1 MPTFLSISY
10 HLAVWLSV
18 AIALASCTP
27 AAPPAEEATSRRPNV
42 LLIMSDDQGWGDLSL
57 HGNPNLRTPHIDALA
72 AEGVA
77 FDRFFVSPVCSPT
90 RAELLTGRY
99 HTRGGVYSTSAG
111 GERLDLD
118 ETTVAQHFQ
127 RAGYRTAAYGKWHN
141 GTQYPY
147 HPNARGF
154 DDFYGFCS
162 GHWGNYFGPML
173 ERNGEIVRGGGYIVD
188 DLTNQGIAFIEQKR
202 ETPFFLYMPYNTP
215 HSPMQV
221 PDRWWNRLANQP
233 LDSLNR
239 DPSQE
244 DTTFTRA
251 ALAMVENIDWNVGRL
266 LQALEETGQAE
277 NTIVLYLSD
286 NGPNSW
292 RWNGDMKGRKGATD
306 EGGVRSPL
314 LIRWPDSLEAG
325 TYVTQIAGAIDILP
339 TLVDLT
345 GISAESEKTL
355 DGLSLK
361 SLLRGDT
368 SNWPARTLINHW
380 RESTSV
386 RSQRYRLDDEGQ
398 LFDMVA
404 DPGQRTNVAT
414 GHPKIVKTL
423 TAARQVWEADAL
435 AELPAEDT
443 RALPVG
449 HPSGQI
455 TQLPARDGV
464 AHGGIRRSNRYPN
477 SSFFT
482 NWRSPSDSITFNV
495 EVVEEGDF
503 EVVVYY
509 TCSPEDI
516 GSTVAL
522 SFGGHEQ
529 TFTVSEAHNQS
540 LLGAKND
547 RYERIES
554 YEQDFQPMNAGTLH
568 LPQGKGTITLKAL
581 DIPGEE
587 VMDFRLLLLRRQSPG
602 GASE

>member
-1 MPTFLSISY
+1 MPTSSHLLSRT
-10 HLAVWLSV
+10 
-18 AIALASCTP
+18 IARLGIALTLASCAP
-27 AAPPAEEATSRRPNV
+27 SPPAEETQSAPPNV
-42 LLIMSDDQGWGDLSL
+42 ILIMSDDQGWGDLSL
-57 HGNPNLRTPHIDALA
+57 HGNPNVRTPNIDRLG

-162 GHWGNYFGPML
+162 GHWGNYFSPML
-173 ERNGEIVRGGGYIVD
+173 ERNGEIVRGEGYLVD
-188 DLTNQGIAFIEQKR
+188 DLTNKGIALIEQER

-239 DPSQE
+239 DSSQE

-266 LQALEETGQAE
+266 LKSLEETGQSE

-292 RWNGDMKGRKGATD
+292 RWNGDMKGRKGSTD

-314 LIRWPDSLEAG
+314 LLRWPGTLPAG
-325 TYVTQIAGAIDILP
+325 TRVTQIASVMDLLP

-345 GISAESEKTL
+345 GIPAEPEKPL
-355 DGLSLK
+355 DGMSLK
-361 SLLRGDT
+361 PLLLGEADD
-368 SNWPARTLINHW
+368 WPARTLINHW
-380 RESTSV
+380 QESTSV
-386 RSQRYRLDDEGQ
+386 RSQQYRLDDEDR

-404 DPGQRTNVAT
+404 DPGQRTDVAAA
-414 GHPKIVKTL
+414 HPEVVREL
-423 TAARQVWEADAL
+423 TAARQAWEADAL
-435 AELPAEDT
+435 AELPEVDA
-443 RALPVG
+443 RPLPVG
-449 HPSGQI
+449 HPSGQT

-464 AHGGIRRSNRYPN
+464 AHGGIRRSNRWPN

-482 NWRSPSDSITFNV
+482 NWTSPSDSITFDV

-503 EVVVYY
+503 EVVIYY
-509 TCSPEDI
+509 TCSPEDV

-522 SFGGHEQ
+522 SFQDNEQ
-529 TFTVSEAHNQS
+529 TFTVSEAHDQS
-540 LLGAKND
+540 LLGTEHD
-547 RYERIES
+547 RSERIES
-554 YEQDFQPMNAGTLH
+554 YEQDFQPMNAGTLP
-568 LPQGKGTITLKAL
+568 LPQGLGTLTLKAL
-581 DIPGEE
+581 DIPGEQ
-587 VMDFRLLLLRRQSPG
+587 VMDFRLLLLRRQLQR

>member
-1 MPTFLSISY
+1 MPTSFPVLFHNAAWVSI
-10 HLAVWLSV
+10 LLT
-18 AIALASCTP
+18 LASC
-27 AAPPAEEATSRRPNV
+27 APSTPAEETTPRRPNV

-57 HGNPNLRTPHIDALA
+57 HGNPNVRTPNIDRLA
-72 AEGVA
+72 VEGVA

-162 GHWGNYFGPML
+162 GHWGNYFSPML
-173 ERNGEIVRGGGYIVD
+173 ERNGEIVQGEGYIVD
-188 DLTNQGIAFIEQKR
+188 DLTNQGVEFIKQER
-202 ETPFFLYMPYNTP
+202 ETPFFLYLPYNTP

-221 PDRWWNRLANQP
+221 PDRWWDRLANRP

-292 RWNGDMKGRKGATD
+292 RWNGDMKGRKGSTD

-314 LIRWPDSLEAG
+314 LMRWPGTLEAG
-325 TYVTQIAGAIDILP
+325 TRVTEIASAIDLLP

-345 GISAESEKTL
+345 GISAEQEKPL
-355 DGLSLK
+355 DGVSLK
-361 SLLRGDT
+361 PLLLGEAND
-368 SNWPARTLINHW
+368 WPARTLIQHW
-380 RESTSV
+380 GESTSV
-386 RSQRYRLDDEGQ
+386 RSQQYRLDDEDL

-404 DPGQRTNVAT
+404 DPGQRVDVAAA
-414 GHPKIVKTL
+414 HPEVVQEL
-423 TAARQVWEADAL
+423 VAARRAWEADAL
-435 AELPAEDT
+435 AELPAVDT
-443 RALPVG
+443 RPLPVG
-449 HPSGQI
+449 HPSGRT

-464 AHGGIRRSNRYPN
+464 AHGGIQRSNRYPN

-482 NWRSPSDSITFNV
+482 NWTSLADSITFEV

-509 TCSPEDI
+509 TCDAENV
-516 GSTVAL
+516 GSTVTL
-522 SFGGHEQ
+522 SFGDDEQ
-529 TFTVSEAHNQS
+529 TFKVSEAHES
-540 LLGAKND
+540 PLLGAEND

-554 YEQDFQPMNAGTLH
+554 YEQDFRPMNAGMLH
-568 LPQGKGTITLKAL
+568 LAQGKGVLTLKAL
-581 DIPGEE
+581 DIPGEQ
-587 VMDFRLLLLRRQSPG
+587 VMDFRLLLLRRQSQG